1 MTELKVNGCAIY
13 NGRIYTIDNYKF
25 NGGWDRRLFHLV
37 GIDKWLSESELSPT
51 KTSSPKYEPGSEV
64 ICDGAVFT
72 VHAASRSTSEPDWT
86 YMLKS
91 HGVVI
96 YRDAPEHR
104 LQTTM
109 TSTQT
114 TQKTF
119 KVGDRVVH
127 VQDLVT
133 VKSINPDGSVN
144 TDKFFATSLDDLV
157 LYVDPSKAN
166 AETKTD
172 GVFQIGDRVRV
183 IENGNVFVISEIQF
197 SHPKTDNWYGR
208 KHIEHYTNEME
219 LAEIDKQIMKLIETK
234 AKLIN
239 ETKK

>member
-1 MTELKVNGCAIY
+1 
-13 NGRIYTIDNYKF
+13 
-25 NGGWDRRLFHLV
+25 
-37 GIDKWLSESELSPT
+37 
-51 KTSSPKYEPGSEV
+51 
-64 ICDGAVFT
+64 
-72 VHAASRSTSEPDWT
+72 
-86 YMLKS
+86 
-91 HGVVI
+91 
-96 YRDAPEHR
+96 
-104 LQTTM
+104 M
-109 TSTQT
+109 TSNQT

-127 VQDLVT
+127 KDYPLTVTT
-133 VKSINPDGSVN
+133 VKGVN
-144 TDKFFATSLDDLV
+144 SKGFVDTDLFHGTIPEHLT
-157 LYVDPSKAN
+157 LYVEPS
-166 AETKTD
+166 ETKTD